1 MKGGELGLGTV
12 KCEGLIF
19 EHSVVVNERGGEGRN
34 CWEKVVGDQS
44 RDGVAEGVA
53 CVSFALLEV
62 KAMSDLDD
70 GGVGGGVRAQKVEA
84 FKAVENMAGAAS
96 FSGEH
101 EIGGDACHRGVSIG
115 YV

>member
-19 EHSVVVNERGGEGRN
+19 KHSVVVNERGGEGRN
-34 CWEKVVGDQS
+34 CWEEVVGDQS

-53 CVSFALLEV
+53 CVSFALLEGIGLV
-62 KAMSDLDD
+62 EEVEAMSDLDD

-101 EIGGDACHRGVSIG
+101 EI
-115 YV
+115 